1 VSYDVRVEPEVDE
14 DVAELVKED
23 KEAARAALSLMLAL
37 RDDPWLGDDLHERYN
52 LRPLKDCRRI
62 RFNREGWQG
71 KPRYRLVYRNEP
83 EDGSPGVVRVW
94 SLGPREELIA
104 YTRAAARI
112 TRERAR
118 SRRRRRS

>member
-1 VSYDVRVEPEVDE
+1 MRYDVRVEPEVDA

-23 KEAARAALSLMLAL
+23 RRAARAALSLMLSL
-37 RDDPWLGDDLHERYN
+37 RDDPWLGEELREGYN

-62 RFNREGWQG
+62 RFDRDDWQG

-83 EDGSPGVVRVW
+83 TDGAPSVVRVW
-94 SLGPREELIA
+94 SLGHREGLIA

-112 TRERAR
+112 ARERAR
-118 SRRRRRS
+118 KRRPRR